1 MSALDDIW
9 YIQGNTS
16 TVHCKISPIIYSN
29 WTLTIDRNTYTLR
42 IRMGLTESRAPSI
55 IFFWYP
61 SFMDKP
67 MYKLHQSCVSV
78 KTLCNLSMVITPSWM
93 DFLTMTIYYRQAM
106 HWLPSPLWDNT
117 HTTILYQNHQCRRNV
132 LEGPFWWV
140 IYHHLRI
147 VLEGGYLE
155 DHPTYIYS
163 MDMYVQYIQCIYN
176 YIYILFQYIHT
187 PSGSSW

>member
-1 MSALDDIW
+1 
-9 YIQGNTS
+9 
-16 TVHCKISPIIYSN
+16 
-29 WTLTIDRNTYTLR
+29 
-42 IRMGLTESRAPSI
+42 
-55 IFFWYP
+55 
-61 SFMDKP
+61 MDKP

-78 KTLCNLSMVITPSWM
+78 KTLCNLYMVITPSWM

-176 YIYILFQYIHT
+176 YIYIYTVSIYTYTLWFILVKSQWVDPCWSH
-187 PSGSSW
+187 GWFVQASSSSFSFSWTAASNQGPRHGENLQP